1 MNEAGSG
8 GFLIVG
14 VGVPEWLLVSVIVIA
29 LVLVGLG
36 VLKLGKLLWA
46 MFG

>member
-1 MNEAGSG
+1 MNE
-8 GFLIVG
+8 VG
-14 VGVPEWLLVSVIVIA
+14 AVSVGVPEWLVLSVIVIV

-36 VLKLGKLLWA
+36 VWKLGKLLWA